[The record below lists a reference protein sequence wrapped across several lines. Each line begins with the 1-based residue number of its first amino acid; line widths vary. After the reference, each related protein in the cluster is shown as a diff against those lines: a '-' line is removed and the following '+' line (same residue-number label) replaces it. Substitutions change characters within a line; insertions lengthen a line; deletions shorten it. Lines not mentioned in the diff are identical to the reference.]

1 MVNTSEEF
9 ALSIFGA
16 QRPLSALKSQ
26 GRRDATGKG
35 PSSRGSEVC
44 GGHRFVYF
52 PGGKVGVRGIRGYMM
67 EGKLEH
73 CDGVFCE
80 GSSVYIEKSV
90 LVLLEAEPSGI
101 LGQQEDVICLSFY
114 LKSYLWK
121 MPRREERRDTRAKS
135 WYKAIVRVRAGG
147 DETWLQGRIR
157 GRMLFVT

>member
-1 MVNTSEEF
+1 MINTLEEF
-9 ALSIFGA
+9 ALGIFGA

-26 GRRDATGKG
+26 GRRDAAGKG
-35 PSSRGSEVC
+35 PSSRGSKVC

-52 PGGKVGVRGIRGYMM
+52 PGGEVGVRGISGYVM

-101 LGQQEDVICLSFY
+101 LGQQ
-114 LKSYLWK
+114 
-121 MPRREERRDTRAKS
+121 
-135 WYKAIVRVRAGG
+135 
-147 DETWLQGRIR
+147 
-157 GRMLFVT
+157 